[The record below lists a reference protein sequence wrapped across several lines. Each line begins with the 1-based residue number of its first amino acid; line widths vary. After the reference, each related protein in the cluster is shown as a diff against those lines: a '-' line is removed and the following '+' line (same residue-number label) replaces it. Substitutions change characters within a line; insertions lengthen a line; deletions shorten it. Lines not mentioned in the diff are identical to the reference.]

1 MYLITKNSLETDLM
15 KHAKSIREGELWEI
29 VETGRGNV
37 KITIVTDDVIKND
50 KTECS
55 SQALSAIM
63 DG

>member
-1 MYLITKNSLETDLM
+1 M